1 MRAAKHAALGSFVGG
16 AIGFAA
22 FAATETVVADPWI
35 VEMLEFE
42 PKGLLLLGIYVG
54 CGVFFGSG
62 CAALPDSFEP
72 SRKYGANHRGFF
84 HSWIVL
90 LALSSVAYMLLSARW
105 SLSHSVMWMIVLPGI
120 GGYISHLLADLRTP
134 RRLPLLARRTR
145 SK

>member
-72 SRKYGANHRGFF
+72 SRKYGANHRGSSTAGSFF
-84 HSWIVL
+84 WPS
-90 LALSSVAYMLLSARW
+90 LALRTCCCLRGGV
-105 SLSHSVMWMIVLPGI
+105 SL
-120 GGYISHLLADLRTP
+120 TQ
-134 RRLPLLARRTR
+134 
-145 SK
+145 